1 MQRRSAFLSLVVA
14 VLVASAAV
22 FAHGFEGTVVSAT
35 PTSITVSV
43 IDESTKKASPMTFDI
58 GKQTKIQRGTKV
70 VSFADAKIQK
80 GEKVS
85 VEIDH
90 ELDMHLAV
98 VIKLDVKK

>member
-1 MQRRSAFLSLVVA
+1 MSRTLPLLSLVVA
-14 VLVASAAV
+14 VLVASTAV

-35 PTSITVSV
+35 PAAITISV
-43 IDESTKKASPMTFDI
+43 VDESTKKASPMTFDI

-70 VSFADAKIQK
+70 VSFADAKIEK

-85 VEIDH
+85 IEIDH